1 MHSIQDRRHSP
12 LSRALQAKIGTGFV
26 EGASKETA
34 DADQIA
40 TEAFRSIRVVQA
52 FNLQDSVEALWEN
65 FSTADAKGKA
75 KRAHVT
81 GIGFGFSQFAMFA
94 IYSLAFWYGG
104 KKVESGDLTLE
115 EMFKVFFAVLMGAM
129 GAGNT
134 QMAFPDA
141 AKAGSAVKR
150 VFGIVDRI
158 PKIDPNDD
166 AAPPKGGI
174 PQSVWS
180 LTNSLLQM
188 DCLR

>member
-1 MHSIQDRRHSP
+1 MSC
-12 LSRALQAKIGTGFV
+12 ALQAKIGTGFV

-52 FNLQDSVEALWEN
+52 FNLQDSVEALWED
-65 FSTADAKGKA
+65 FSAADARGKA

-104 KKVESGDLTLE
+104 KKVQSGDLTLE
-115 EMFKVFFAVLMGAM
+115 QMFKVFFAVLMGAM

-150 VFGIVDRI
+150 VFSIVDRI
-158 PKIDPNDD
+158 PKIDANEDTS
-166 AAPPKGGI
+166 PPKGKI
-174 PQSVWS
+174 THCVQP
-180 LTNSLLQM
+180 LANALLMRM